1 MWNRLASTS
10 NVKNTYYYYYYYL
23 EERDRSFWKRFNCS
37 NVVHMEWVWIRF
49 VHTVFA
55 DKYYRKMRTWP
66 LKWVHKNKT
75 KNKRTSITLTKRTLA
90 TCFIHTSPSSH
101 SGCTYGC
108 LLLGVFLLLQY
119 VLLEQAGYSRTELG
133 FFVWVPNVGIN
144 ILVSSQNKP
153 S

>member
-1 MWNRLASTS
+1 MSCPHSMCETDWLLLQI
-10 NVKNTYYYYYYYL
+10 NTFYYYYYYL

-75 KNKRTSITLTKRTLA
+75 KNKRTSITLYQTHSSDMFYPHLSLLSLWVYLRMLVVGGLFIAAIRVVRTGRI
-90 TCFIHTSPSSH
+90 FQ
-101 SGCTYGC
+101 YGVRIFC
-108 LLLGVFLLLQY
+108 LGAKCWY
-119 VLLEQAGYSRTELG
+119 
-133 FFVWVPNVGIN
+133 
-144 ILVSSQNKP
+144 
-153 S
+153 